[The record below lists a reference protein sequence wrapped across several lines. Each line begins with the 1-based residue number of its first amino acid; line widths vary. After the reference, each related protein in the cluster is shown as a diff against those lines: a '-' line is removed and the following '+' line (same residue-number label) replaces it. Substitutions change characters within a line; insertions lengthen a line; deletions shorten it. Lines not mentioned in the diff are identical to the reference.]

1 MKLAQDI
8 RESSKW
14 LIGSNVFSQVLQF
27 AIGIALARLLVP
39 ADFGMLV
46 TIQIFTGVLG
56 MLASGGMGQA
66 LVRAKDASELDFQVI
81 FTLQFLLCLTIFA
94 VLYLIAP
101 AFSIWFSEPLYK
113 ELLRVSAW
121 GFILRPFMGIHTNW
135 LTREMRFKD
144 LSIQTFLAG
153 AISGIASIG
162 MAANGLGV
170 WSLVVGGLIGSV
182 SNYLMIAHLTPIRV
196 RFRLDR
202 EITRTHSSYGIKLV
216 VKDFVVYFRKQ
227 SSNLIIAKLGDASM
241 VGLFNKGSSLA
252 ELPFTAI
259 SGPIF
264 QPVFRT
270 MAAEQDNP
278 EKIKYLFYKMITLLM
293 LYTAP
298 LYIGLSWL
306 AEPFIVAVFGE
317 HWRESAIVL
326 QLLAPLGLLYCI
338 GHPAGAVLA
347 ATNRLGREAVVHT
360 ITWIIVASGCVIGLH
375 WGLVGISIAIII
387 SQIYSTLHIY
397 LIAQKAFSNRVRD
410 LLYAIAPPLTFNSAL
425 VLTLSILELLL
436 PAEIKSNAPKTFLAL
451 MSSAGAAAYLLC
463 FFYLPFP
470 ATQAEAERIRRFF
483 ARRRATSSQS

>member
-14 LIGSNVFSQVLQF
+14 LIGSNVVSQVLQF

-66 LVRAKDASELDFQVI
+66 LVRARDASELDFQVI

-94 VLYLIAP
+94 ALYFIAP
-101 AFSIWFSEPLYK
+101 AFSSWFNEPLYRD
-113 ELLRVSAW
+113 LLRVSAL
-121 GFILRPFMGIHTNW
+121 GFILRPFIGIHTNW

-144 LSIQTFLAG
+144 LSIQTFLSG
-153 AISGIASIG
+153 VISGIASIG
-162 MAANGLGV
+162 MAANGFGV
-170 WSLVVGGLIGSV
+170 WSLLFGGLLGSV
-182 SNYLMIAHLTPIRV
+182 SNYAMIARLTPLRA
-196 RFRLDR
+196 RFRFDR

-227 SSNLIIAKLGDASM
+227 SSNLIIAKLGDANM

-278 EKIKYLFYKMITLLM
+278 ERIKYLFYKMITLLM

-306 AEPFIVAVFGE
+306 AEPFIIAVFGE

-326 QLLAPLGLLYCI
+326 QLLAPLGLLYCM

-347 ATNRLGREAVVHT
+347 ATNRLGREAIVHT

-387 SQIYSTLHIY
+387 SQIYSTLHIF
-397 LIAQKAFSNRVRD
+397 LIAQKAFSSCARD
-410 LLYAIAPPLTFNSAL
+410 LLRAIGPPLIFCLAL
-425 VLTLSILELLL
+425 VFTLAILELLL
-436 PAEIKSNAPKTFLAL
+436 PAELKIDAPKTFLAL
-451 MSSAGAAAYLLC
+451 MTSAGAAAYALC

-470 ATQAEAERIRRFF
+470 ATQAEAERIRRFL
-483 ARRRATSSQS
+483 AKRRMTPSQS